1 MPTTP
6 PLDNLETA
14 VNVARVRL
22 LDAIQ
27 ALAGDVVLDVGPFT
41 LTAINAAWR
50 RLQELLVNFGCPWL
64 TIESILASVPLVTS
78 ADPGVFQYIN
88 WANCWDG
95 TGLQSAP
102 VLPQDLIAPVRL
114 WERAHSVTGPF
125 YPMDK
130 LLDGLPAIP
139 KLSFNK
145 SWEWRNGSIY
155 VPGSTAIM
163 DLRVRY
169 AAFYPDFLASASV
182 GVVNTASTGNAVTWV
197 SGTNFTGKVAGDT
210 IFINGVSYVIQTVT
224 STTALVM
231 VTNPGNQTGV
241 AWGNPVLFTSQTI
254 PIVRSLNAFAWF
266 ICAEVAKPRG
276 DLDAGD
282 FEQKGQLAARYI
294 IELDPMAQRSVNAEL
309 QPAPA
314 PEKKG

>member
-6 PLDNLETA
+6 PLDTLESA

-27 ALAGDVVLDVGPFT
+27 ALAGDIVLDTGAFT

-64 TIESILASVPLVTS
+64 TIEAILASVPLVTS
-78 ADPGVFQYIN
+78 ADAGVFVWFN
-88 WANCWDG
+88 WANYFDG
-95 TGLQSAP
+95 TANQSAP
-102 VLPQDLIAPVRL
+102 VLPQDLIAPLKL
-114 WERAHSVTGPF
+114 WERAHGATAF
-125 YPMDK
+125 FPMDK
-130 LLDGLPAIP
+130 LTDGLPAVP
-139 KLSFNK
+139 KLTFNK

-155 VPGSTAIM
+155 MPGSTAIM
-163 DLRVRY
+163 DLRLRY
-169 AAFYPDFLASASV
+169 AAFYADFIASTNQ
-182 GVVNTASTGNAVTWV
+182 GVVNTVATGNAVAWV
-197 SGTNFTGKVAGDT
+197 SGTNFTGKAAGDT
-210 IFINGVSYVIQTVT
+210 IFINGISYVILTYT
-224 STTALVM
+224 SNIALVL
-231 VTNPGNQTGV
+231 VLSAGNQTGV
-241 AWGNPVLFTSQTI
+241 AWGIPALFSAQTI

-294 IELDPMAQRSVNAEL
+294 IELDPMEQRSVNAEI
-309 QPAPA
+309 QPAPT
-314 PEKKG
+314 PERKG

>member
-27 ALAGDVVLDVGPFT
+27 ALAGDVVLDTGAFT

-64 TIESILASVPLVTS
+64 TIEATLASVPLVTS
-78 ADPGVFQYIN
+78 ADAGVFVCMN
-88 WANCWDG
+88 WASFFDG
-95 TGLQSAP
+95 TTPLSAP

-114 WERAHSVTGPF
+114 WERAHGTGAF
-125 YPMDK
+125 FPMDK
-130 LLDGLPAIP
+130 LTGGLPAVP
-139 KLSFNK
+139 KLAYNK
-145 SWEWRNGSIY
+145 SWEWRNGAIY
-155 VPGSTAIM
+155 MPGSTAVM
-163 DLRVRY
+163 DLRLRY
-169 AAFYPDFLASASV
+169 AAFFADFVASANV
-182 GVVNTASTGNAVTWV
+182 GVVNTVSTGNAANWV

-210 IFINGVSYVIQTVT
+210 IFINGVSYVIQTVS
-224 STTALVM
+224 STTALIL

-241 AWGNPVLFTSQTI
+241 AWGNPVIFTSQTI

-294 IELDPMAQRSVNAEL
+294 IELDPMEQRSVNAEL

-314 PEKKG
+314 TEKKG

>member
-22 LDAIQ
+22 MDAIQ
-27 ALAGDVVLDVGPFT
+27 AIGGDIVTDTAVFT

-64 TIESILASVPLVTS
+64 TLETILSSVPLVTS
-78 ADPGVFQYIN
+78 ADAGIFVWFN
-88 WANCWDG
+88 WANYWDG
-95 TGLQSAP
+95 TGNQAAP
-102 VLPQDLIAPVRL
+102 VLPQDLIAPIRL
-114 WERAHSVTGPF
+114 WERAHGTTAF
-125 YPMDK
+125 FPMDK
-130 LLDGLPAIP
+130 LLDGLPAVP
-139 KLSFNK
+139 KLTYNK
-145 SWEWRNGSIY
+145 SWEWRNGAIY
-155 VPGSTAIM
+155 MPGSSQVM
-163 DLRVRY
+163 DLRLRY
-169 AAFYPDFLASASV
+169 AAFFADFLASTAV
-182 GVVNTASTGNAVTWV
+182 GVVNTSSTGNAVTWV
-197 SGTNFTGKVAGDT
+197 SGTNFTGKLAGDT
-210 IFINGVSYVIQTVT
+210 IFVNGVAYVIQTVT

-231 VTNPGNQTGV
+231 TLNPGNQAGV
-241 AWGNPVLFTSQTI
+241 AWGNPVAFSSQLI

-294 IELDPMAQRSVNAEL
+294 IELDPMEQHSVNAEL
-309 QPAPA
+309 QQGPA
-314 PEKKG
+314 PEKRG

>member
-1 MPTTP
+1 MPTA

-27 ALAGDVVLDVGPFT
+27 ALAGDIVLDTGAFT

-64 TIESILASVPLVTS
+64 TLEVNLASVPLVTS
-78 ADPGVFQYIN
+78 ADAGVFVYFN
-88 WANCWDG
+88 WANYWDG
-95 TGLQSAP
+95 TGLQAAP

-114 WERAHSVTGPF
+114 WERAHGTTSF
-125 YPMDK
+125 FPMDK
-130 LLDGLPAIP
+130 LVSGLPAVP
-139 KLSFNK
+139 KLTYNK
-145 SWEWRNGSIY
+145 SWEWRNGAIWM
-155 VPGSTAIM
+155 PGSTQVM
-163 DLRVRY
+163 DLRLRY
-169 AAFYPDFLASASV
+169 AAFYADFLASASV
-182 GVVNTASTGNAVTWV
+182 GVVNTVSTGNAANWV

-210 IFINGVSYVIQTVT
+210 IFINGVSYVIQTVS
-224 STTALVM
+224 STTALIL

-241 AWGNPVLFTSQTI
+241 AWGNPVAFTSQTI

-294 IELDPMAQRSVNAEL
+294 IELDPMEQRSVNAEF
-309 QPAPA
+309 QPPPA
-314 PEKKG
+314 SEKKG